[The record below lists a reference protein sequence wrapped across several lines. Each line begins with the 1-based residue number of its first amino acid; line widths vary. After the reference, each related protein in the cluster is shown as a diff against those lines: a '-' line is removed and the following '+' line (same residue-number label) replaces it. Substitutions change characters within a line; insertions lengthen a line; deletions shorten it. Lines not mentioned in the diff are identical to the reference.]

1 MLLYYLLKQST
12 KFTRVRVTR
21 KGKQRGDKFLRQCGY
36 AFGIL
41 LFASVILSPF
51 TGDTE
56 VSSDLAETQV
66 EQKD

>member
-12 KFTRVRVTR
+12 KFTRVKVTL
-21 KGKQRGDKFLRQCGY
+21 KGKQKGDKFLRQCAY

-41 LFASVILSPF
+41 LFASVIFSPF

-56 VSSDLAETQV
+56 VSSDLTENQV
-66 EQKD
+66 IQKD